1 MSFSPLPASQ
11 AKNISL
17 RVVLPASY
25 IMYQD
30 INHVA
35 TRHQSLQPVAFPGG
49 AVLNKKLALSLGEKK
64 KTLNELKIFRLASIS
79 SPASVHPEKSGS
91 ANWGPCLF
99 RIPKIGDSFRT
110 PPNFGPKEKIGL
122 PEVEGQLEDDRSFR
136 GLLVEVAG
144 FQLEKKKSFFLFFFW
159 LEMSKTKS
167 GNYPKKNR
175 NSLPDILLMDKIL
188 HHLGWL
194 KPYK

>member
-64 KTLNELKIFRLASIS
+64 NVERTQNFPVGLYLQSSIGTS
-79 SPASVHPEKSGS
+79 
-91 ANWGPCLF
+91 
-99 RIPKIGDSFRT
+99 
-110 PPNFGPKEKIGL
+110 
-122 PEVEGQLEDDRSFR
+122 
-136 GLLVEVAG
+136 
-144 FQLEKKKSFFLFFFW
+144 
-159 LEMSKTKS
+159 
-167 GNYPKKNR
+167 
-175 NSLPDILLMDKIL
+175 
-188 HHLGWL
+188 
-194 KPYK
+194 